1 MLYWKSLVVRAS
13 GLYNKR
19 YKNIY
24 MTITIQ
30 KSVLLTATLLAAVA
44 FSVPFTSF
52 AYTNLQIE
60 VEFDDGR
67 IEVDVDHDEA
77 GQEIELEL
85 VFNTTDLDEAYRLTA
100 EELDLTVA
108 EVEAAVVSITRDG
121 VAEVVTTTA
130 VDATEP
136 VAVVEEVEVVAV
148 TTSVDTPAEE
158 SAERVTMQQQI
169 ISLLQ
174 QIVALL
180 QLR

>member
-1 MLYWKSLVVRAS
+1 MVAS
-13 GLYNKR
+13 ASSLYNER

-30 KSVLLTATLLAAVA
+30 KSVLFTATLLAAMA
-44 FSVPFTSF
+44 FSVPFTSH

-77 GQEIELEL
+77 GKEVELEL

-121 VAEVVTTTA
+121 VAEVVATEA
-130 VDATEP
+130 VETTEP
-136 VAVVEEVEVVAV
+136 VDVVEEVEVVAV
-148 TTSVDTPAEE
+148 TTSVDTPAE
-158 SAERVTMQQQI
+158 STERVAMQQQI
-169 ISLLQ
+169 ITLLQ